1 MPEAGELTGKVAL
14 VTGGSAGIGRAICH
28 KLARL
33 GAAVAVMARRE
44 EAVAK
49 VVSEIEAE
57 GGRGLAVVCDVT
69 DYAAEPHRVQWRLS
83 CLSPASSPGT
93 SPR

>member
-33 GAAVAVMARRE
+33 GAAVVVMARRE

-49 VVSEIEAE
+49 VVSRLRR
-57 GGRGLAVVCDVT
+57 RG
-69 DYAAEPHRVQWRLS
+69 
-83 CLSPASSPGT
+83 
-93 SPR
+93 